1 MVYYA
6 DFKKSFDAKTMG
18 GDMGYEFAKEYLKNL
33 PELSYLPEYILG
45 YEIFSKISLEDWIE
59 GAKQYL
65 SEPHKGAE
73 DVALR
78 DPPDLAP

>member
-1 MVYYA
+1 MPV
-6 DFKKSFDAKTMG
+6 
-18 GDMGYEFAKEYLKNL
+18 
-33 PELSYLPEYILG
+33 LSSLPEYILG
-45 YEIFSKISLEDWIE
+45 YEIFKKFAISDWIE

-73 DVALR
+73 DAALR